1 MKIKENKNNYII
13 MEDEKN
19 DLTYLYSYESLIAIV
34 CNTVETAKNKKNN
47 YGLTLTKDWDYSK
60 TTLKQLY
67 YFIELY
73 TTQRDETGNT
83 IAYMLSQVKNKKEY
97 IKKLIDNKTIKLN
110 NKEDL

>member
-19 DLTYLYSYESLIAIV
+19 DVTYLYSYNTLIAVV
-34 CNTVETAKNKKNN
+34 CNTIETAKNKKNN

-83 IAYMLSQVKNKKEY
+83 IAYMLNNKNNKKEY
-97 IKKLIDNKTIKLN
+97 IKKLIDKKIIKLT
-110 NKEDL
+110 KEEC

>member
-1 MKIKENKNNYII
+1 MKIKENRNNYII

-19 DLTYLYSYESLIAIV
+19 DVTYLFSYTSLIATV
-34 CNTVETAKNKKNN
+34 CNTIETAKNKKNN

-83 IAYMLSQVKNKKEY
+83 IGYMLTETKNKKEY
-97 IKKLIDNKTIKLN
+97 IKKLIDKKIIKLT
-110 NKEDL
+110 KEDL

>member
-19 DLTYLYSYESLIAIV
+19 DVTYLYRYNTLIAAV
-34 CNTVETAKNKKNN
+34 CNTIETAKNKKNN

-83 IAYMLSQVKNKKEY
+83 IGYMLTETKNKKEY
-97 IKKLIDNKTIKLN
+97 IKKLIDKKIIKLTE
-110 NKEDL
+110 EDQ

>member
-19 DLTYLYSYESLIAIV
+19 DVTYLYSYNTLIAAV
-34 CNTVETAKNKKNN
+34 CNTIETSKNKKNN

-83 IAYMLSQVKNKKEY
+83 IAYMLNNKNNKKEY
-97 IKKLIDNKTIKLN
+97 IKKLIDKKIIKLT
-110 NKEDL
+110 KEEC